1 MMVCSKLLMMH
12 LHLSPMEIPSQF
24 SSEEEKLLEFMLMN
38 FLNKE
43 YLTYTKV
50 FFLKRLE
57 NQIFLGSLRI
67 RGFFGCKSSSF
78 EIYYNK
84 YHFYGIFID

>member
-1 MMVCSKLLMMH
+1 MIG
-12 LHLSPMEIPSQF
+12 LHLSPMEILSQF
-24 SSEEEKLLEFMLMN
+24 SFEEEKLLEFMLMN

-67 RGFFGCKSSSF
+67 RGSFGYKSSSF
-78 EIYYNK
+78 EIHYNK

>member
-1 MMVCSKLLMMH
+1 MMH

-24 SSEEEKLLEFMLMN
+24 SYEEEKLLEFMLMN

-57 NQIFLGSLRI
+57 NQIFLSSLRI

-78 EIYYNK
+78 EIDYNK